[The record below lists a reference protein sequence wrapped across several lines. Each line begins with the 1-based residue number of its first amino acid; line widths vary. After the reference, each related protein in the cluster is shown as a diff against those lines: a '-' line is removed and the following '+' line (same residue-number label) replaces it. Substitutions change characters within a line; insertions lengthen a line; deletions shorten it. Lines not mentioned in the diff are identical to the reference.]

1 MDRVKFVESLNEDTR
16 RRFISNCN
24 NCNESPNFFEGW
36 LQDEES
42 SIDGIGGAFVW
53 STTREGHNYWAKVNA
68 NIKYEK
74 HEV

>member
-1 MDRVKFVESLNEDTR
+1 MDRVKFVESLSEDTR
-16 RRFISNCN
+16 NRFISNCN
-24 NCNESPNFFEGW
+24 NCNELLTFENW

-53 STTREGHNYWAKVNA
+53 STTREGHNYWARVNA
-68 NIKYEK
+68 NIKYEE